1 MPKKRVPQLKNPEL
15 YEELREEGHS
25 KEKSA
30 RISNA
35 VAKRG
40 QKSVARAGGKAR
52 SYETWTV
59 KDLRERAREIGITGY
74 SSLKKAELI
83 RKIRHH

>member
-40 QKSVARAGGKAR
+40 QESVARAGGKAR